1 MNPNLAGQVID
12 NYQLIEVMGRGGM
25 AVVYRA
31 RQLNIERNVAVK
43 VMSSALAGSPD
54 FIARFKR
61 EADLIA
67 KLEHPHILPIYDYGQ
82 MGEYVY
88 LVVRLMEGGSL
99 DRRIRGKPL
108 PLPDIEKLMTQIA
121 GGLDYAHQHGIV
133 HRDLKPNNVLLDNLG
148 NAYLMDFGIAKI
160 MQGTQMTATG
170 TMMGTP
176 AYMAPEQWKA
186 EAIDQRADIYS
197 LGIILYELLT
207 GDVPFHAETPHQLM
221 FAHLEKEMPRAS
233 LKVPGLSSAID
244 DVVLKATS
252 KKPEERY
259 QKALDLT
266 KELLEAIKGQKEDLR
281 GDLIPLTVRL
291 ERPPTTEPT
300 APPAPAKP
308 TPEQAMRTVLDAMPP
323 TQTQMPQYTP
333 PAPQPPVPTPMP
345 QYTPP
350 PPQTGMGQMPPP
362 QTGMAQGPYPPY
374 QTSYPQQAP
383 TFPPPTGYT
392 MQPVYAPKKKGPNVL
407 GIIGSLLV
415 LLILLGGAAGIVLFA
430 LSQEDDKGGGD
441 ETKAADV
448 NQSPEASAEV
458 TEVATDSVTP
468 EDTATPTQTATATNT
483 ATPEPPK
490 VAEVPVLTAQPSMLC
505 PATMD
510 SQLAVGMHGR
520 TTLIGS
526 GTTNVRA
533 NPDGDVIT
541 RINNGTEFNVI
552 GGPDCAG
559 GRFTWW
565 QIQLDSGT
573 QGWVAEGEGNY
584 FVEPWPTVT
593 LTEKV
598 LQVVD
603 GIESIDVRAAADE
616 SSDTVATLF
625 PGDRVGW
632 DGTLEEAG
640 GIQWA
645 KVTTYDGSTG
655 YLLFDGNFVAQ
666 IDPRK
671 VTAGIFISKTLEVL
685 SAGDGANL
693 RENFDTSSTRIQTVE
708 EGAKLEVIGGPEFAD
723 YFVWWQVRL
732 TDGTEGWIADHPTWF
747 NVE

>member
-1 MNPNLAGQVID
+1 
-12 NYQLIEVMGRGGM
+12 
-25 AVVYRA
+25 
-31 RQLNIERNVAVK
+31 
-43 VMSSALAGSPD
+43 
-54 FIARFKR
+54 
-61 EADLIA
+61 
-67 KLEHPHILPIYDYGQ
+67 
-82 MGEYVY
+82 
-88 LVVRLMEGGSL
+88 
-99 DRRIRGKPL
+99 
-108 PLPDIEKLMTQIA
+108 
-121 GGLDYAHQHGIV
+121 
-133 HRDLKPNNVLLDNLG
+133 
-148 NAYLMDFGIAKI
+148 
-160 MQGTQMTATG
+160 
-170 TMMGTP
+170 
-176 AYMAPEQWKA
+176 
-186 EAIDQRADIYS
+186 
-197 LGIILYELLT
+197 
-207 GDVPFHAETPHQLM
+207 
-221 FAHLEKEMPRAS
+221 
-233 LKVPGLSSAID
+233 
-244 DVVLKATS
+244 
-252 KKPEERY
+252 
-259 QKALDLT
+259 
-266 KELLEAIKGQKEDLR
+266 
-281 GDLIPLTVRL
+281 
-291 ERPPTTEPT
+291 
-300 APPAPAKP
+300 
-308 TPEQAMRTVLDAMPP
+308 
-323 TQTQMPQYTP
+323 
-333 PAPQPPVPTPMP
+333 
-345 QYTPP
+345 
-350 PPQTGMGQMPPP
+350 
-362 QTGMAQGPYPPY
+362 
-374 QTSYPQQAP
+374 
-383 TFPPPTGYT
+383 
-392 MQPVYAPKKKGPNVL
+392 MQPVYTAKKKGPNVL

-448 NQSPEASAEV
+448 NQSPESSAEV
-458 TEVATDSVTP
+458 TEVATDSGTP
-468 EDTATPTQTATATNT
+468 ESTATATQTATATNT

-505 PATMD
+505 PDTMD
-510 SQLAVGMHGR
+510 SQMTVGIHGR
-520 TTLIGS
+520 TTLIGT

-541 RINNGTEFNVI
+541 RINNGTEFNII

-565 QIQLDSGT
+565 QIQLDNGT

-603 GIESIDVRAAADE
+603 GIESIDVRTAADE

-671 VTAGIFISKTLEVL
+671 VTAGIFINKTLEVL

-693 RENFDTSSTRIQTVE
+693 RENFDTASPRLQTVE

>member
-43 VMSSALAGSPD
+43 VMSSALLGSPD

-82 MGEYVY
+82 VGEYVY

-186 EAIDQRADIYS
+186 ENIDQRADIYS

-233 LKVPGLSSAID
+233 LKVPGLSASID
-244 DVVLKATS
+244 AVVLKATS
-252 KKPEERY
+252 KKPEDRY

-266 KELLEAIKGQKEDLR
+266 KELVEAIKGQKEDLR

-308 TPEQAMRTVLDAMPP
+308 IPEQAMRTVLDAMPP
-323 TQTQMPQYTP
+323 TQTQMPHYTP
-333 PAPQPPVPTPMP
+333 PAPPPQQTPMP
-345 QYTPP
+345 QYMP
-350 PPQTGMGQMPPP
+350 PPQTGMGQMPP

-383 TFPPPTGYT
+383 TFPPPAGYT

-407 GIIGSLLV
+407 GIVGSLLV

-430 LSQEDDKGGGD
+430 LSQKDDDGGGD
-441 ETKAADV
+441 STQAANVD
-448 NQSPEASAEV
+448 QSPQASADSPEV
-458 TEVATDSVTP
+458 TGEATESGTP

-505 PATMD
+505 PSTMD
-510 SQLAVGMHGR
+510 SQFAVGMHGR
-520 TTLIGS
+520 TTLIGT

-541 RINNGTEFNVI
+541 RITNGTEFNVI
-552 GGPDCAG
+552 GGPDCTG
-559 GRFTWW
+559 W

-584 FVEPWPTVT
+584 FVEPWPAVS
-593 LTEKV
+593 LTENV

-603 GIESIDVRAAADE
+603 GLESIEVRAEANE
-616 SSDTVATLF
+616 TSDTVATLF

-632 DGTLEEAG
+632 DGTLEESG
-640 GIQWA
+640 GNQWA
-645 KVTTYDGSTG
+645 KVTIYDGSAG
-655 YLLFDGNFVAQ
+655 YLLFDGNFIAQ

-671 VTAGIFISKTLEVL
+671 VTAGIFINKTLKVL
-685 SAGDGANL
+685 STGDGANL
-693 RENFDTSSTRIQTVE
+693 RENFDTASTRIQTVTE
-708 EGAKLEVIGGPEFAD
+708 EAKLEVIGGPEFAD

-732 TDGTEGWIADHPTWF
+732 EDGTEGWIADHPTWF
-747 NVE
+747 DVEE

>member
-43 VMSSALAGSPD
+43 VMSSALLGSPD

-82 MGEYVY
+82 VGEYVY

-186 EAIDQRADIYS
+186 ENIDQRADIYS

-233 LKVPGLSSAID
+233 LKVPGLSASID
-244 DVVLKATS
+244 AVVLKATS
-252 KKPEERY
+252 KKPEDRY

-266 KELLEAIKGQKEDLR
+266 KELVEAIKGQKEDLR

-308 TPEQAMRTVLDAMPP
+308 IPEQAMRTVLDAMPP
-323 TQTQMPQYTP
+323 TQTQMPHYTP
-333 PAPQPPVPTPMP
+333 PAPPPQQTPMP
-345 QYTPP
+345 QYMP
-350 PPQTGMGQMPPP
+350 PPQTGMGQMPP

-383 TFPPPTGYT
+383 TFPPPAGYT

-430 LSQEDDKGGGD
+430 LSQEDDKGSGD
-441 ETKAADV
+441 ETPATDV
-448 NQSPEASAEV
+448 DQSPQALVEV
-458 TEVATDSVTP
+458 TGEATESGTP

-505 PATMD
+505 PSTMD

-520 TTLIGS
+520 TTLIGT

-541 RINNGTEFNVI
+541 RITNGTEFYVI
-552 GGPDCAG
+552 GGPDCTG

-584 FVEPWPTVT
+584 FVEPWPAVA
-593 LTEKV
+593 LTENV

-603 GIESIDVRAAADE
+603 GLESIEVRAEANE
-616 SSDTVATLF
+616 TSDTVATLF

-632 DGTLEEAG
+632 DGTLEESG
-640 GIQWA
+640 GNQWA
-645 KVTTYDGSTG
+645 KVTTYDGSAG
-655 YLLFDGNFVAQ
+655 YLLFDGNFIAQ

-671 VTAGIFISKTLEVL
+671 VIAGIFINKTLKVL
-685 SAGDGANL
+685 SRGDGANL
-693 RENFDTSSTRIQTVE
+693 RENFDVASTRIQTVTE
-708 EGAKLEVIGGPEFAD
+708 EAKLEVIGGPEFAD

-732 TDGTEGWIADHPTWF
+732 EDGTEGWIADHPTWF
-747 NVE
+747 DIEE

>member
-43 VMSSALAGSPD
+43 VMSAALAGSPD

-82 MGEYVY
+82 VGEYVY

-108 PLPDIEKLMTQIA
+108 PLPDIEKLMTQIG

-186 EAIDQRADIYS
+186 ENIDQRADIYS

-233 LKVPGLSSAID
+233 LKVPGLSPMLD
-244 DVVLKATS
+244 EVVLKATS
-252 KKPEERY
+252 KKPEDRY
-259 QKALDLT
+259 QKATELT
-266 KELLEAIKGQKEDLR
+266 QHVVEAIKGQKEDLR

-300 APPAPAKP
+300 SPPAPAKP
-308 TPEQAMRTVLDAMPP
+308 IPEQAMRTVLDALPP

-333 PAPQPPVPTPMP
+333 PPPATSMP
-345 QYTPP
+345 QYTP
-350 PPQTGMGQMPPP
+350 PPQTGMGQMPP
-362 QTGMAQGPYPPY
+362 QTGMGQAPYPPY
-374 QTSYPQQAP
+374 QTSYPQSP
-383 TFPPPTGYT
+383 TFPPPAGYT
-392 MQPVYAPKKKGPNVL
+392 MQPVYTPKKKGPSVL
-407 GIIGSLLV
+407 GIVGSLLV
-415 LLILLGGAAGIVLFA
+415 LLILLGGAGGIILFA
-430 LSQEDDKGGGD
+430 LSQKDDKGGND
-441 ETKAADV
+441 STKSVLVD
-448 NQSPEASAEV
+448 QSPSPATGSAEATGAA
-458 TEVATDSVTP
+458 TEGGTP
-468 EDTATPTQTATATNT
+468 ENTATATQTATNT
-483 ATPEPPK
+483 ATATPETPQI
-490 VAEVPVLTAQPSMLC
+490 ADVPVLTAQSPMIC
-505 PATMD
+505 PDTMI
-510 SQLAVGMHGR
+510 SQLSVGMHAR
-520 TTLIGS
+520 TTLIGR
-526 GTTNVRA
+526 GTTNVRT
-533 NPDGDVIT
+533 NPDGDIT
-541 RINNGTEFNVI
+541 TGIANGTEFNVI
-552 GGPDCAG
+552 GGPDCTG

-565 QIQLDSGT
+565 QVQLKDGT
-573 QGWVAEGEGNY
+573 KGWVAEGENNY
-584 FVEPWPTVT
+584 FVEPWPTVDMT
-593 LTEKV
+593 AGV

-603 GIESIDVRAAADE
+603 GITSIQVRSEATE
-616 SSDTVATLF
+616 SSETVATLF
-625 PGDRVGW
+625 PGDRVSW
-632 DGTLEEAG
+632 AGTLEQDG
-640 GIQWA
+640 DYRWA
-645 KVTTYDGSTG
+645 KVTTYDNSEG
-655 YLLFDGNFVAQ
+655 YILFDGNFVRQ
-666 IDPRK
+666 VDPRE
-671 VTAGIFISKTLEVL
+671 VTAGIFVSKTVEVMPP
-685 SAGDGANL
+685 GDGANL
-693 RENFDTSSTRIQTVE
+693 RQTFDTASTRVQTVDK
-708 EGAKLEVIGGPEFAD
+708 GTKMEVIGGPEYAD

-732 TDGTEGWIADHPTWF
+732 EDGTEGWIADHPDWF
-747 NVE
+747 EVAQ